1 MIRIIA
7 IAAALF
13 IAPSLASAQS
23 VSFGDAPIGSLPKDI
38 EPAQTGDGDPG
49 RWEVVEDAGATGGR
63 ALAQLSEDP
72 TAGRFPLAIYMPT
85 VPSEI
90 EVTIRFKPVSGE
102 VDQAGGIALRLID
115 ARNYYVARANAL
127 EDNVRF
133 YRVVGGR
140 REQIA
145 GVNTDVTAG
154 EWHTL
159 GVRAEEDSFTI
170 FYDGEELFRTTDQKF
185 GAPGKVALWTKADS
199 VTRFDSIEI
208 KPVR

>member
-1 MIRIIA
+1 MIGKIA

-13 IAPSLASAQS
+13 IAPSLASAKS
-23 VSFGDAPIGSLPKDI
+23 VSFGQAPIGSLPKDI

-49 RWEVVEDAGATGGR
+49 CWEVVEDAGGDRRPR
-63 ALAQLSEDP
+63 ARAAQRGPYRRPLFAGDP
-72 TAGRFPLAIYMPT
+72 YDHGL
-85 VPSEI
+85 SEI
-90 EVTIRFKPVSGE
+90 EVTIRFEPVSGE

-145 GVNTDVTAG
+145 GVDTDVTAG

-159 GVRAEEDSFTI
+159 TVRAEEDSFTI
-170 FYDGEELFRTTDQKF
+170 FYDVEELFRTTDEKF
-185 GAPGKVALWTKADS
+185 RTPGKVALWTKADS

-208 KPVR
+208 KPLR